1 MTPGVVATAVEG
13 EQTTQAEE
21 GIEGGEVNSIRGEVN
36 SQQGRAE
43 ELALVM
49 PTPRRSQQGPRS
61 GGVAAAKALRDL
73 GERLCPALL
82 DWSDWLPAVAISR
95 SAMCVKHL
103 QLARLSQ
110 RTERRLLCR
119 GFGPVLRTR
128 LHVPA
133 VLDVLACVLA
143 RWRVLLAHPA
153 FVLVEPR
160 VEEDMFLDA
169 LLSVGLALSRGV
181 SADMVRLVRLEL
193 RERHDQEDID
203 LIVAI
208 IAQV

>member
-1 MTPGVVATAVEG
+1 M
-13 EQTTQAEE
+13 
-21 GIEGGEVNSIRGEVN
+21 
-36 SQQGRAE
+36 
-43 ELALVM
+43 
-49 PTPRRSQQGPRS
+49 
-61 GGVAAAKALRDL
+61 
-73 GERLCPALL
+73 CPALL
-82 DWSDWLPAVAISR
+82 DWNDWLPAVAISR
-95 SAMCVKHL
+95 SAMCLKHL

-110 RTERRLLCR
+110 RTERRLLRR

-128 LHVPA
+128 MHMPE

-143 RWRVLLAHPA
+143 RWRVLPVHPA

-181 SADMVRLVRLEL
+181 SADIVSLVRTEL
-193 RERHDQEDID
+193 RGRHDRGDID
-203 LIVAI
+203 PIVSI